1 MFSQRRI
8 MFNQNPIT
16 VALVIT
22 ALGLAVAAGSSYSLI
37 VNGQVLKDQAIVVSG
52 KTYVP
57 LSALKSLGIS
67 SSLKGT
73 TLTLENS
80 NAGSTPPSGVTAGG
94 ANQRASL
101 EGCINEMLFNGIWR
115 LTVTSTKTISRYN
128 GQQPGY
134 SLSLEWKNGAKV
146 TADALNTGIKSLN
159 LALEDGTVLVTE
171 DAQNLTNKSLPQGA
185 GVALDLTFY
194 AASGTSANK
203 LSKPSKFLVEIDPK
217 VLLNTG
223 VSAAYTAP
231 NPSFRVRLDCQK

>member
-1 MFSQRRI
+1 MKKRSIPWFSLSSI
-8 MFNQNPIT
+8 CAVLGFALAAGTSYN
-16 VALVIT
+16 LVI
-22 ALGLAVAAGSSYSLI
+22 
-37 VNGQVLKDQAIVVSG
+37 NGQVSSERAIVVNG

-57 LSALKSLGIS
+57 LTVLKALGAS

-73 TLTLENS
+73 TLTLSQS
-80 NAGSTPPSGVTAGG
+80 NAGDSNSTPPGVTAGG

-101 EGCINEMLFNGIWR
+101 EGCINETLFNGIWR

-146 TADALNTGIKSLN
+146 TTDALNTGIKSLN
-159 LALEDGTVLVTE
+159 LALEDGTVLLTD
-171 DAQNLTNKSLPQGA
+171 DAQNLTNKTLPQGA
-185 GVALDLTFY
+185 GVTLNLAFY
-194 AASGTSANK
+194 TESGTSAES

-217 VLLNTG
+217 VLINTG
-223 VSAAYTAP
+223 VAAAYTAP

>member
-1 MFSQRRI
+1 
-8 MFNQNPIT
+8 MFNRNPFT
-16 VALVIT
+16 VALAIA

-37 VNGQVLKDQAIVVSG
+37 INGQVSKDQAIVVSG

-57 LSALKSLGIS
+57 LSALKTLGIS

-80 NAGSTPPSGVTAGG
+80 NAGGAPATATAGG

-101 EGCINEMLFNGIWR
+101 EGCINETLFNGIWR

-146 TADALNTGIKSLN
+146 TTDALNTGIKSLN

-171 DAQNLTNKSLPQGA
+171 DAQNLTSKSLPQGA
-185 GVALDLTFY
+185 GVALELRFY
-194 AASGTSANK
+194 AASGTSADK

-217 VLLNTG
+217 VLVNTG